1 MKKGRR
7 EGRGGGKTERGRE
20 WRLIGMKLK
29 TMKFRNN
36 WF

>member
-1 MKKGRR
+1 MKKGRER
-7 EGRGGGKTERGRE
+7 RGKEERGRE
-20 WRLIGMKLK
+20 WRLIVMESK

>member
-1 MKKGRR
+1 MKKGRER
-7 EGRGGGKTERGRE
+7 RGKEERGRE
-20 WRLIGMKLK
+20 WRLIDMESK